1 MDGKQTAA
9 VDFTLWGLQKPKV
22 MLCSMQS
29 KLARLPVA
37 IMVQSSEFA
46 AITTR
51 VLTDNT
57 AQSVLIHLRG
67 LEDNRAHVRTRWVWE
82 LLQNARDAAVK
93 SEGKLVASITQNE
106 KEIVFRHNG
115 DNFKMEEIA
124 HLIYHGSTKVENE
137 ETIGQYGSGFLT
149 THLLSPEIEVSG
161 RLEDG
166 RSFCFPLKRKLGSVS
181 ELSASMKNAGE
192 AFVSSLSSVADTDD
206 FPTKFRYPLRVNVL
220 DVVSEGIAKL
230 KQCAPL
236 IVAFN
241 SQFATIDIATPSG
254 VVVFD
259 VVDRKK
265 LQQAGI
271 EQIAVSETV
280 AGNKRI
286 IQYLVAHGNKVSV
299 AVPVETT
306 DSGQGCRQIEDT
318 PRLFLGFPLIGTEN
332 FSFPAIINSFRFGP
346 TTERDGVYLW
356 QSESNANEG
365 NQAVLAEA
373 CDLLVGMLQ
382 FAADS
387 GWSNAYRLAEI
398 PNLQPQ
404 KWLGEVKFRDFL
416 KESLI
421 ARIRQTPAVRNE
433 AGNAIPPKE
442 SEIPLADTPA
452 GVVGL
457 WDLLVEWQEDG
468 DIWPRRDEAA
478 GWCDAVKSWA
488 KLSQCEPLTFE
499 ETIDGRKLASIV
511 DSVSHDPQA
520 DPRTHRVSLL
530 ADSLKGNQ
538 PAIAWLDRLIGFLRA
553 NGQGDAVSEH
563 HIVPSQEGF
572 LRALPNLHRDAGIS
586 EELKAVAGLL
596 EWRIKPQ
603 LRDTRITSLE
613 KEPGA
618 GDWDNDYIIG
628 ELIKKLRERADKNP
642 DAAFAEASVRLF
654 SWIAER
660 ENWEL
665 LRGFPVFARGDASR
679 PTTVISLQ
687 RNDQTVDRPLAP
699 VQVWPADLRP
709 FADLFPPGRILA
721 DDFFKSSPETE
732 VWQRLA
738 EQNFVRK
745 EVVLSND
752 VHFGKFYPDHPLREG
767 VEHSTVAP
775 VSITDLWRRAD
786 IMERVRDSQA
796 RARLFWRFLTEWLS
810 PKDIGGLEIKE
821 AQCLCGEEHRY
832 YAAAWIE
839 PLRESAWIRQGN
851 DARTYATAQS
861 LASLL
866 RGSDAWNPNAL
877 EESSVAGK
885 LLAAMGVSR
894 LDLVR
899 ELVAGDEASRAAV
912 DNAFIDML
920 ATSRGDTGRLSQA
933 HQYLKALETDPGL
946 PQVVEEHL
954 KRRQRVHENQ
964 CLGEVVE
971 SLVQESLQE
980 AGFKV
985 SRTGYGSDF
994 KIEPAATET
1003 DDVAS
1008 LELERSGQIWLVEVK
1023 STRERAVRMTAKQA
1037 ETAVDQGDGFL
1048 LCVVPVEGDPSA
1060 LDLDDVRDA
1069 MRFVANIGPDL
1080 APLWASLNQF
1090 NLLKSEITTEDPA
1103 GIQLAF
1109 DSGGTARFRVTS
1121 PVWETK
1127 GISLSWL
1134 LTTLNSGR

>member
-1 MDGKQTAA
+1 
-9 VDFTLWGLQKPKV
+9 
-22 MLCSMQS
+22 
-29 KLARLPVA
+29 
-37 IMVQSSEFA
+37 MVQSSEFA
-46 AITTR
+46 TIRTQ

-57 AQSVLIHLRG
+57 AQSVLNHLRE

-93 SEGKLVASITQNE
+93 SDGKLKVSITQNE

-115 DNFKMEEIA
+115 DNFKVEEIV
-124 HLIYHGSTKVENE
+124 HLIYHGSTKVENK

-166 RSFCFPLKRKLGSVS
+166 RRFSFPLKRELGSVS
-181 ELSASMKNAGE
+181 KLSAAMQNAYD
-192 AFVSSLSSVADTDD
+192 AFERFLPDAAATDD
-206 FPTKFRYPLRVNVL
+206 FPTKFRYPLQENVL

-236 IVAFN
+236 VVAFN
-241 SQFATIDIATPSG
+241 SEFAAIEIETPSG

-259 VVDRKK
+259 AVDRKV
-265 LQQAGI
+265 LHQSGI
-271 EQIAVSETV
+271 EQIEVSETV
-280 AGNKRI
+280 DGNKRMI
-286 IQYLVAHGNKVSV
+286 RYLVAHGDKLSV
-299 AVPVETT
+299 AAPVETT
-306 DSGQGCRQIEDT
+306 AAGQECRQIEDT

-332 FSFPAIINSFRFGP
+332 FSFPAIINSFRFTP
-346 TTERDGVYLW
+346 TENRDGVYLW
-356 QSESNANEG
+356 QSEGSNNRE

-373 CDLLVGMLQ
+373 CELLVGMLQ
-382 FAADS
+382 FAAAP
-387 GWSNAYRLAEI
+387 GWSNTYRLAEI
-398 PNLQPQ
+398 PDLQPQ
-404 KWLGEVKFRDFL
+404 SWLDGVELRKFL
-416 KESLI
+416 EEALI
-421 ARIRQTPAVRNE
+421 GRIRQTPAVRNE
-433 AGNAIPPKE
+433 AGAAIPPKE
-442 SEIPLADTPA
+442 SEIPMADTA
-452 GVVGL
+452 EGVAGL
-457 WDLLVEWQEDG
+457 WDLLVEWRKDR

-478 GWCDAVKSWA
+478 GWCAAVKSWA
-488 KLSQCEPLTFE
+488 KLSDCDPMSFD
-499 ETIDGRKLASIV
+499 ETIDGRQLASIV
-511 DSVSHDPQA
+511 DSESHDPKA
-520 DPRTHRVSLL
+520 DPVTPGVSLL
-530 ADSLKGNQ
+530 ADSLKGNL

-553 NGQGDAVSEH
+553 NGHSDAVSEYR
-563 HIVPSQEGF
+563 IVPSQEGF
-572 LRALPNLHRDAGIS
+572 LHELPNLHRDGGIS

-596 EWRIKPQ
+596 EWRIKTE
-603 LRDTRITSLE
+603 LRDTRITSLAE
-613 KEPGA
+613 IPGA
-618 GDWDNDYIIG
+618 PDWDNNHVIED
-628 ELIKKLRERADKNP
+628 LIKKLQRHADSNP

-654 SWIAER
+654 AWIAER
-660 ENWEL
+660 ENWDL

-687 RNDQTVDRPLAP
+687 RNDQAGDLPLSP
-699 VQVWPADLRP
+699 VRIWPADLRP

-721 DDFFKSSPETE
+721 DDFLRSSPAADT
-732 VWQRLA
+732 WQRLA
-738 EQNFVRK
+738 EQNFVGK
-745 EVVLSND
+745 EIILSNE

-810 PKDIGGLEIKE
+810 PKDIGGLEIKNS
-821 AQCLCGEEHRY
+821 QCYCGEEHRY

-839 PLRESAWIRQGN
+839 PLRESAWIRLGN

-866 RGSDAWNPNAL
+866 RGSDAWNSNAL

-894 LDLVR
+894 LNLVR
-899 ELVAGDEASRAAV
+899 ELVAGDDAARAAV

-920 ATSRGDTGRLSQA
+920 ATSRGDPGRLSQA

-954 KRRQRVHENQ
+954 KRRQRVHQNQ
-964 CLGEVVE
+964 RLGEVVE

-985 SRTGYGSDF
+985 SRTGRGSDF
-994 KIEPAATET
+994 KIEPVATET

-1008 LELERSGQIWLVEVK
+1008 LELERSGQTWLVEVK
-1023 STRERAVRMTAKQA
+1023 STRERAVRMTDTQAK
-1037 ETAVDQGDGFL
+1037 TAVDQGDGFL
-1048 LCVVPVEGDPSA
+1048 LCVVPVQGEPSA
-1060 LDLDDVRDA
+1060 LARDDVRDA

-1080 APLWASLNQF
+1080 APLCQNLDRF
-1090 NLLKSEITTEDPA
+1090 NTLKSEITAGDPA
-1103 GIQLAF
+1103 GVQLVF
-1109 DSGGTARFRVTS
+1109 DGGIARVS
-1121 PVWETK
+1121 VASSVWETK
-1127 GISLSWL
+1127 GIRLSEL
-1134 LTTLNSGR
+1134 LTALSRER